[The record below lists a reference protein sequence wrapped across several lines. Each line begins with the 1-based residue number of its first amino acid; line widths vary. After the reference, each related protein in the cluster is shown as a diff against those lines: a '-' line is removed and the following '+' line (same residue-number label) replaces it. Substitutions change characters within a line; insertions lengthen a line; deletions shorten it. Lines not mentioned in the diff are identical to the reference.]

1 MRCNRRGQSVL
12 EHVAVSDLGEMIE
25 VFGNPQKA
33 MAFLKYE
40 EKCIFVENEVQPLE
54 IVDEVVR
61 VSLPHTL
68 CTVPRS

>member
-1 MRCNRRGQSVL
+1 VL
-12 EHVAVSDLGEMIE
+12 EHVAVSDLGEIIE
-25 VFGNPQKA
+25 VFGNPKKA
-33 MAFLKYE
+33 MSFLRHE